1 MKATKTQN
9 PSNGAFHI
17 ARAEGWLALI
27 DRVRDR
33 WLPAVHSYLP
43 SGFSNMGKILT
54 WLERHNHYD
63 VYSFDVFDTLL
74 RRRIDP
80 PELVKALAAE
90 YLSTRL
96 AQHEIN
102 ISQVEI
108 LAQRKRCEELL
119 LPEALSRGRDADY
132 CLDDVMAE
140 TLKTLKADSALN
152 SSEIVNY
159 EIGLYKEE
167 AAHDG

>member
-1 MKATKTQN
+1 MEEHN
-9 PSNGAFHI
+9 RRNHI
-17 ARAEGWLALI
+17 TRAWRIGREEGVWGLI
-27 DRVRDR
+27 DRIVPH
-33 WLPAVHSYLP
+33 WLPSIHARLP
-43 SGFSNMGKILT
+43 SGFNSMGKLLA
-54 WLERHNHYD
+54 WLERHNQYD